1 MSGREKYLVERIDR
15 RREHVSTKDART
27 ARSLFLRMQARRVI
41 ISAANDIE
49 SPEER
54 AVLLRDMLDIIG
66 EQMHPITGRVEAATA
81 FNRVASDLCVTFK
94 LGRAVAAAEAERL
107 FSKMKP
113 ANDEGDHES

>member
-15 RREHVSTKDART
+15 RREHQSSKDART
-27 ARSLFLRMQARRVI
+27 ARGLFIRMRARQAITVLLM
-41 ISAANDIE
+41 E
-49 SPEER
+49 FEEDGEKVHLLR
-54 AVLLRDMLDIIG
+54 AVLDIVG
-66 EQMHPITGRVEAATA
+66 EKLWPLTNRTDAATA

-113 ANDEGDHES
+113 ANDEDEA

>member
-15 RREHVSTKDART
+15 RREHVSVKQART
-27 ARSLFLRMQARRVI
+27 ARIMFLRMQARRVI
-41 ISAANDIE
+41 MSAANDIE
-49 SPEER
+49 DPDER
-54 AVLLRDMLDIIG
+54 AVLLRDMLDIIA
-66 EQMHPITGRVEAATA
+66 EQMHPLTGKVEAATA

-113 ANDEGDHES
+113 ANDEGGHE